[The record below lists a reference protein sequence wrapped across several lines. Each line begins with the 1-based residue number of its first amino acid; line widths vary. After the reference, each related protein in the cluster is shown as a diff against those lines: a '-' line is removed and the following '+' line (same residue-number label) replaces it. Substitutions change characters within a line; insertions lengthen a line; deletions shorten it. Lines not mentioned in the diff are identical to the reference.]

1 MYFIP
6 AKEILSNAWNLDA
19 AVKMGN
25 VEFDD
30 TYLDIIAAAKI
41 DISRGVDTGAR
52 KKYLELLQKISSGK
66 VALHDD
72 RFYLKPGT
80 QARLEFNLVAEGLR
94 KIALL
99 WQLIKN
105 GTLERGSVYFGM
117 SPRQILI
124 LNIFPFWQ
132 NYLLCWNVKVF
143 RFLFPRMIIFCLNIL
158 KSKKKKTVKFNIF
171 RYTRIK
177 QV

>member
-1 MYFIP
+1 MI
-6 AKEILSNAWNLDA
+6 
-19 AVKMGN
+19 
-25 VEFDD
+25 

-41 DISRGVDTGAR
+41 DISRGVDTGQR

-105 GTLERGSVYFGM
+105 GTLERGSVLFWDE
-117 SPRQILI
+117 PEA
-124 LNIFPFWQ
+124 NINPK
-132 NYLLCWNVKVF
+132 YIPVLAEITYYVG
-143 RFLFPRMIIFCLNIL
+143 
-158 KSKKKKTVKFNIF
+158 T
-171 RYTRIK
+171 
-177 QV
+177 